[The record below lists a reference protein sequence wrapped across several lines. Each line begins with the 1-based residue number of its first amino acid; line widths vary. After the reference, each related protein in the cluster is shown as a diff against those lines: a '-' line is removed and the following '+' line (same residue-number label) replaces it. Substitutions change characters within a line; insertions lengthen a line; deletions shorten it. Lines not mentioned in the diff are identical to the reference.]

1 MGSLFHLRL
10 FREPDWSQDGLSSRL
25 RGMIIFLKKIS
36 ILLLYH
42 SYPVILLMSVDG
54 STTIASAGD
63 TQGHGLS
70 LERCRCIFTGGSSE
84 NTHRCHLSHRC
95 DDVWQCTM
103 LLLPTFSGNSI
114 ISEKIFGL
122 YLGFS
127 FTFFVRR
134 VDRTHKN
141 CTMCFAHSAMFSFY
155 ISIQI
160 PKLSGIMSL
169 CLVRRC
175 RWSSLVHWPKH
186 CHCKRNE

>member
-1 MGSLFHLRL
+1 
-10 FREPDWSQDGLSSRL
+10 
-25 RGMIIFLKKIS
+25 
-36 ILLLYH
+36 
-42 SYPVILLMSVDG
+42 MSVPARLGRLNNNSKHRGHTG
-54 STTIASAGD
+54 SRSVLGKV
-63 TQGHGLS
+63 S
-70 LERCRCIFTGGSSE
+70 MYIFTGVSSE

-122 YLGFS
+122 YFGFS

-141 CTMCFAHSAMFSFY
+141 CTMCFAHRAMFSFY

-160 PKLSGIMSL
+160 SKLSGIMSL

-175 RWSSLVHWPKH
+175 R
-186 CHCKRNE
+186 